1 MVLVL
6 SAITII
12 AALSLGSVYNATK
25 EPIELAKKKK
35 QEQAIKMVVP
45 EFDNAPGKE
54 MVAVQTAEG
63 LELKVF
69 PAKKGGNLVGAAV
82 EAITSKGFGGEVKIM
97 VGFDAEGNIV
107 DYMVLEHKETPGLG
121 TKMEPWFRV
130 GSGDVRGKNPG
141 SNNLTVSKD
150 GGEIDAITAAT
161 ISSRAFLDAVAIG
174 YEGYQKAL
182 EQIK

>member
-6 SAITII
+6 CAITVI

-25 EPIELAKKKK
+25 EPIALAKKQK

-45 EFDNAPGKE
+45 EFDNNPTQE
-54 MVAVQTAEG
+54 VVTVTTADG

-69 PAKKGGNLVGAAV
+69 PAKKGGSLVGAAV
-82 EAITSKGFGGEVKIM
+82 EALTTKGFGGEVKIM
-97 VGFDAEGNIV
+97 VGFDAEGQIV
-107 DYMVLEHKETPGLG
+107 DYSVLEHKETPGLG

-141 SNNLTVSKD
+141 TSNLTVSKD
-150 GGEIDAITAAT
+150 GGDIDAITAAT
-161 ISSRAFLDAVAIG
+161 ISSRAFLDAVAKG
-174 YEGYQKAL
+174 YEGYQNAL
-182 EQIK
+182 EKFK